1 MIANPSAAARKFDC
15 PGCGGSLEVRAA
27 GYTTTVACRY
37 CSSVIDVANPDAT
50 LIAQYHEAV
59 AALAIPLGT
68 RGLLGG
74 VEWEAIGWQ
83 SRSAG
88 QGEGQSEDWAS
99 WEEFLLFNPYAGY
112 RWLVRDDGDWTFGR
126 ALESLPEIRSDE
138 VVRWQNQTWEVED
151 DPAQMVTTRG
161 VGEFYWRVKLG
172 ETVTG
177 QTFWSGRRQLSL
189 ERNRDEVNWTALDP
203 IDADDVGTAFGINPA
218 GGAPHGGGAGGR
230 TGGGGPGGNAPAPGK
245 SSDHF
250 ADAPFMP
257 RPFVRWTFVAA
268 FFALALVFIALAML
282 DGRGKPATALLTV
295 GVGGP
300 ERTVTL
306 GPVDVTRT
314 WQTVTI
320 SAEGDAFVNKWV
332 DLDYALVN
340 RITHQAIEAGD
351 TLEYY
356 TGIDSDGT
364 WTEGSRSTSTL
375 IARVPRGSYDVVVT
389 ASAHAWSDGSSS
401 ASVDN
406 PWSIGPGGTIAL
418 TLSAAPGGVMWG
430 NFLVVLVLLLAPPC
444 FFAWRKMKGAS
455 E

>member
-1 MIANPSAAARKFDC
+1 M
-15 PGCGGSLEVRAA
+15 
-27 GYTTTVACRY
+27 
-37 CSSVIDVANPDAT
+37 
-50 LIAQYHEAV
+50 
-59 AALAIPLGT
+59 
-68 RGLLGG
+68 
-74 VEWEAIGWQ
+74 
-83 SRSAG
+83 
-88 QGEGQSEDWAS
+88 
-99 WEEFLLFNPYAGY
+99 
-112 RWLVRDDGDWTFGR
+112 RDDGDWTFGR

-138 VVRWQNQTWEVED
+138 VVRWQDQTCEVED
-151 DPAQMVTTRG
+151 DPAQMVTTRA

-282 DGRGKPATALLTV
+282 DGHGKPATALLTV

-430 NFLVVLVLLLAPPC
+430 NFLVVLVLLFAPPC

>member
-1 MIANPSAAARKFDC
+1 MIANPSTSARKFDC

-37 CSSVIDVANPDAT
+37 CGSIIDVASPDAT

-74 VEWEAIGWQ
+74 IEWEAIGWQ

-88 QGEGQSEDWAS
+88 EPGDEAS
-99 WEEFLLFNPYAGY
+99 WDEFLLFNPYAGY
-112 RWLVRDDGDWTFGR
+112 RWLVRDANGSGSDWTFGR
-126 ALESLPEIRSDE
+126 ALESLPETRSNE
-138 VVRWQNQTWEVED
+138 VVRWQGETWEVED
-151 DPAQMVTTRG
+151 DPAQMVTTRV

-172 ETVTG
+172 EAVTG
-177 QTFWSGRRQLSL
+177 QTFWSGRKQLSL

-203 IDADDVGTAFGINPA
+203 IDAEDVGKAFGIDA
-218 GGAPHGGGAGGR
+218 DGSKPHGGGGAP
-230 TGGGGPGGNAPAPGK
+230 TGE
-245 SSDHF
+245 HF
-250 ADAPFMP
+250 AQTPFMR
-257 RPFVRWTFVAA
+257 RPFVRWTFVTA
-268 FFALALVFIALAML
+268 FFALALVFIALAL
-282 DGRGKPATALLTV
+282 LGGHGEAATASLTV

-300 ERTVTL
+300 ERSVTL
-306 GPVDVTRT
+306 GPVEVKRA
-314 WQTVTI
+314 WQTVTV
-320 SAEGDAFVNKWV
+320 SAQGDEFVNKWV

-340 RITHQAIEAGD
+340 RVTHQAIEAGD

-356 TGIDSDGT
+356 TGVDSDGN
-364 WTEGSRSTSTL
+364 WTEGSHATSTL

-401 ASVDN
+401 ASVAN

-430 NFLVVLVLLLAPPC
+430 NFLVVLVLLFAPPC

-455 E
+455 K